1 MPLVGFPGT
10 LGSVPALLSRNLP
23 VEVVVSK
30 SRGWW
35 GRTVHRLTA
44 DDQELE
50 AEDLQRV
57 ARAAGAVPVGDCRE
71 RQDACVAGPIRS
83 VRVRS
88 QSGSPSVEAEI
99 YDGTGTVTLVFL
111 GRKSIPGIEAGRS
124 IKATGLIMN
133 RDNRST
139 IFNPRYELLPAP
151 SASA

>member
-1 MPLVGFPGT
+1 M
-10 LGSVPALLSRNLP
+10 
-23 VEVVVSK
+23 

-44 DDQELE
+44 DDRELE
-50 AEDLQRV
+50 AEDLQRA
-57 ARAAGAVPVGDCRE
+57 ARDAGAVPVGDCRD
-71 RQDACVAGPIRS
+71 RHDACVAGPIRS
-83 VRVRS
+83 VRARI

-124 IKATGLIMN
+124 IKAMGMLMN
-133 RDNRST
+133 RDNRTT
-139 IFNPRYELLPAP
+139 IFNPRYELLPAS